1 MRVKRPKES
10 WGNLS
15 ESTAKRQEKWEIL
28 EKFMG
33 NIREVHFAQH
43 LNNRSLEGAK
53 KNRRE
58 HFQELKDI
66 SF

>member
-1 MRVKRPKES
+1 
-10 WGNLS
+10 
-15 ESTAKRQEKWEIL
+15 
-28 EKFMG
+28 MG

-43 LNNRSLEGAK
+43 LNNRRLEGAE

-58 HFQELKDI
+58 HFQELKGM

>member
-15 ESTAKRQEKWEIL
+15 ESTAKRQEK
-28 EKFMG
+28 MG
-33 NIREVHFAQH
+33 NIREVHFAQR
-43 LNNRSLEGAK
+43 LNNRSLEGAEK
-53 KNRRE
+53 HRRE
-58 HFQELKDI
+58 HFQKLKDT

>member
-1 MRVKRPKES
+1 MFSKSNERVKRPKES

-15 ESTAKRQEKWEIL
+15 ESTAKRHEK
-28 EKFMG
+28 MG

-43 LNNRSLEGAK
+43 LNNRRLEGAE

-58 HFQELKDI
+58 HFQELKGM

>member
-1 MRVKRPKES
+1 MFSKSNERVKRPKES

-15 ESTAKRQEKWEIL
+15 ESTAKRHEKT
-28 EKFMG
+28 G

-43 LNNRSLEGAK
+43 LNNRSLEGAE

-58 HFQELKDI
+58 HFQELKDM